1 MNFAIPAIGLVSA
14 AFILAQRFRRSK
26 STTTNDERASHR
38 VDFDELIANSAINK
52 RVSSPPQIPNTSASN
67 RTMNANI
74 VKREFERANIPFGIM
89 LGALVNAQYESR
101 MTAAL
106 GDDSSGTPHAFGL
119 FQLNTSGAG
128 RGMSRSDMLDPVINT
143 QTIIQ
148 DYQRNGSPI
157 RSAYETGASVATVAG
172 LFGKYIERPAD
183 RETTAASKRAK
194 YAREL
199 FPSIAHLPAE
209 DLYT

>member
-26 STTTNDERASHR
+26 STTTNERASRR

-52 RVSSPPQIPNTSASN
+52 RISSPPQIPNTSAAT

-74 VKREFERANIPFGIM
+74 VKREFERENIPFGIM

-106 GDDSSGTPHAFGL
+106 GDDASSGTPHAFGL
-119 FQLNTSGAG
+119 FQLNASGAG

-143 QTIIQ
+143 QTIIK

-199 FPSIAHLPAE
+199 FPSIADLPAE